1 MSRTFTNPH
10 IWKLRL
16 SSFDRTLY
24 DVRGPSDDSS
34 QPVPRKRQPLAVAT
48 AIHLAA
54 IEETMAKRHPR
65 QSKSDATAPARPDR
79 DPKHPGATEI
89 RVPAI
94 HDLAKRLRFAP
105 QQGRIW
111 LDDQRMMLMHIS
123 SLGALRQELIESL
136 GKETARG
143 LITRIGYQ
151 AGTHDAAMARK
162 VRAGFNSYDDFL
174 AGPQLVSLEGMVH
187 CEPVALD
194 IDVQRGHYF
203 GDFYLIDSS
212 EAEAH
217 VASYG
222 IGNEPVCWMLIGYA
236 CGYTSAF
243 MGRPILWREIECR
256 GMGHAKCRVVG
267 KPVEEWED
275 AEDDLRFLQIG
286 DFVKWAPQHEAPL
299 PATSRIAARL
309 AAAPANSFGVV
320 GISAGFNTV
329 CHMVNK
335 VAPTEATVL
344 FLGESGV
351 GKEVF
356 ANNLHRL
363 SKRADGPFVAVNCA
377 SIPEHLMESELFGVE
392 RGGFTGATTSRP
404 GRFERADGGTLFLD
418 EIGTLSL
425 TAQGKLLRALQQG
438 EIERV
443 GDTRTRK
450 VNVRVI
456 AATNVN
462 LREAAKAGQF
472 REDLFFRLNV
482 FPIQV
487 PPLRER
493 RDDIPLMMNWFL
505 QRLAKKHDKHITG
518 FRERAVDALFAY
530 DWPGNVRELE
540 NMIERAVILAE
551 DGGSLDLC
559 HLFTSGEEID
569 TASFILKRSGNI
581 GQSSETAEDVAPSST
596 AIPRPG
602 LEETE
607 VAMLRAA
614 VVEAN
619 GNLSRAAR
627 VLGISRPTLAYRL
640 RKYHIPVDGS

>member
-1 MSRTFTNPH
+1 MP
-10 IWKLRL
+10 
-16 SSFDRTLY
+16 
-24 DVRGPSDDSS
+24 
-34 QPVPRKRQPLAVAT
+34 AT
-48 AIHLAA
+48 AAAA
-54 IEETMAKRHPR
+54 IEEIMAKRHP
-65 QSKSDATAPARPDR
+65 QGPEPDSPAHTHQELHATSK
-79 DPKHPGATEI
+79 GI
-89 RVPAI
+89 RVPAF

-105 QQGRIW
+105 DQGRIW
-111 LDDQRMMLMHIS
+111 LDDQRMMLMHVS
-123 SLGALRQELIESL
+123 SLGSLRQELIESL
-136 GKETARG
+136 DKETARG

-151 AGTHDAAMARK
+151 AGTRDAAMARK
-162 VRAGFNSYDDFL
+162 VRAGLNTYDDFL

-194 IDVQRGHYF
+194 IDVQRGRYF
-203 GDFYLIDSS
+203 GEFYLVDSS

-217 VASYG
+217 IASYG

-243 MGRPILWREIECR
+243 MGRPILWRETECR

-275 AEDDLRFLQIG
+275 AQDDLRFLRIG
-286 DFVKWAPQHEAPL
+286 DFVKWAPQAEEQL
-299 PATSRIAARL
+299 PATSRIAAGL
-309 AAAPANSFGVV
+309 TSAPENSFGVV

-335 VAPTEATVL
+335 VAPTNATVL

-363 SKRADGPFVAVNCA
+363 SKRADGPYVAVNCA

-392 RGGFTGATTSRP
+392 RGGFTGATTSRA
-404 GRFERADGGTLFLD
+404 GRFERADHGTLFLD
-418 EIGTLSL
+418 EIATLSF

-443 GDTRTRK
+443 GDTRTRQ
-450 VNVRVI
+450 VDVRVV

-462 LREAAKAGQF
+462 LREAVKAGQF

-482 FPIQV
+482 FPIEV

-505 QRLAKKHDKHITG
+505 QRMGRRHDKHITG
-518 FRERAVDALFAY
+518 FRESAVDAMFAY

-551 DGGSLDLC
+551 DGGALDLC
-559 HLFTSGEEID
+559 HLFTGGEEVD
-569 TASFILKRSGNI
+569 TTAFMLKRSGSI
-581 GQSSETAEDVAPSST
+581 GRVGKLGGTESLSAAALGHS
-596 AIPRPG
+596 G
-602 LEETE
+602 LAETE

-614 VVEAN
+614 VAEAN
-619 GNLSRAAR
+619 GNLSQAAR
-627 VLGISRPTLAYRL
+627 VLGISRAKLVYRL
-640 RKYHIPVDGS
+640 RKYDVMPEAR